1 MIHVCQ
7 CSHQTTNFLSFPS
20 LSSRDEALPC
30 TSKKKQKVKHEQVE
44 KKDKE
49 NRTRIAWAR
58 VNSAKILKLAAR
70 LLPG

>member
-1 MIHVCQ
+1 
-7 CSHQTTNFLSFPS
+7 
-20 LSSRDEALPC
+20 LSSSDEALPC
-30 TSKKKQKVKHEQVE
+30 TSKKKQKVKREQVDE
-44 KKDKE
+44 EDKE